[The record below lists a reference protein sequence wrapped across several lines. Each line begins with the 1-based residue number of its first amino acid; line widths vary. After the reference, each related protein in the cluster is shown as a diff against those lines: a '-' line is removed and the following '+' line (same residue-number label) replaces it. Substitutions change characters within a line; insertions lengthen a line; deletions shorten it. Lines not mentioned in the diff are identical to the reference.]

1 MRIAPLAITVAALG
15 LAACGRFGG
24 AEPVHGATPLQ
35 PQPIAP
41 VAAQPLPPPT
51 SQPMTAPPATPAPA
65 DQQVASTE
73 PAPSPAEAAVEI
85 RKPDLSGGWKLAS
98 AGESCQ
104 LFMNLTSWTG
114 GYRANTRGCA
124 SDELKSIGAWDL
136 QGKEIL
142 LKDSSGSVVA
152 TLYASTATRFSGQTA
167 ISKRGIQVFR

>member
-1 MRIAPLAITVAALG
+1 MRLAPLASTLAVAVLV
-15 LAACGRFGG
+15 AACGRFGG
-24 AEPVHGATPLQ
+24 SEPVRGGVAPLQ

-41 VAAQPLPPPT
+41 VAAQPLPPPVV
-51 SQPMTAPPATPAPA
+51 APVTPVAPAPVDTA
-65 DQQVASTE
+65 ALTPNE
-73 PAPSPAEAAVEI
+73 PTAATAVEI

-98 AGESCQ
+98 AGENCQ

-136 QGKEIL
+136 DGKQVV
-142 LKDSSGSVVA
+142 LKDASGSVVA
-152 TLYASTATRFSGQTA
+152 TLYASAATRFSGQTA